1 MGDLEVIGKTIPALA
16 LISDHCTAT
25 DDSDCQHIVIADK
38 IDINLIDNDDYD
50 VDDDDDDDASRS
62 NVDKDGINLVKDDP
76 VDRILIMGGREE
88 VTDSID
94 EDTAV
99 VSNAIEDIKDII
111 SNRNDDGAPTL
122 IDNDRNEPALVDN
135 DNNAP
140 ALVYNDNNA
149 PALVYNDNNAP
160 ALVDNDNNA
169 PALVDNDNNAPALV
183 DNDNNAPALVDNDN
197 NAPALVDNDNNAQAL
212 VDNDNNAPALVDND
226 NNAPALVDSDSSSS
240 TLTVDVVKKDRYGFM
255 ITDRF
260 HLSTDINE
268 PSVVE
273 ERKQKEVQRVKKWIY
288 MKSKWESHCWYMD
301 RERDSRT
308 SSSSTSSS
316 SSSSSSSATETVA
329 VSSDAVAVSSD
340 AVIKSSSNT
349 DGTAVVKVAKSSKLK
364 SRIRKGIPDVFRGTA
379 DVIHAVTYRI

>member
-16 LISDHCTAT
+16 LISDHYTAT

-38 IDINLIDNDDYD
+38 IDINLKDNDDYD
-50 VDDDDDDDASRS
+50 VDDDDASRS
-62 NVDKDGINLVKDDP
+62 NVNKDGIKLVKDDP
-76 VDRILIMGGREE
+76 VDRILIVGGREE

-111 SNRNDDGAPTL
+111 SNRYDDGAPAL
-122 IDNDRNEPALVDN
+122 IDNDRNE
-135 DNNAP
+135 
-140 ALVYNDNNA
+140 
-149 PALVYNDNNAP
+149 
-160 ALVDNDNNA
+160 
-169 PALVDNDNNAPALV
+169 
-183 DNDNNAPALVDNDN
+183 
-197 NAPALVDNDNNAQAL
+197 
-212 VDNDNNAPALVDND
+212 PALVDND

-301 RERDSRT
+301 RERDSST
-308 SSSSTSSS
+308 SSSSTSLSSSPS
-316 SSSSSSSATETVA
+316 SSSSSSSATET
-329 VSSDAVAVSSD
+329 VAVSSD

-349 DGTAVVKVAKSSKLK
+349 DGTAVVKVDKSSKLK

>member
-149 PALVYNDNNAP
+149 PALVY
-160 ALVDNDNNA
+160 
-169 PALVDNDNNAPALV
+169 
-183 DNDNNAPALVDNDN
+183 
-197 NAPALVDNDNNAQAL
+197 
-212 VDNDNNAPALVDND
+212 NDNNAPALVDND